1 MATLV
6 IGLSDF
12 TMINMKGFDCPS
24 MNEILQ
30 IVVQALLRIN
40 LDYKPSCCFV
50 HQGIDSLDN
59 PEVTNASAK
68 LKTMSLLD

>member
-6 IGLSDF
+6 TGLSDY

-30 IVVQALLRIN
+30 IVVQALIRID
-40 LDYKPSCCFV
+40 LDLKPSCCFV
-50 HQGIDSLDN
+50 H
-59 PEVTNASAK
+59 
-68 LKTMSLLD
+68 